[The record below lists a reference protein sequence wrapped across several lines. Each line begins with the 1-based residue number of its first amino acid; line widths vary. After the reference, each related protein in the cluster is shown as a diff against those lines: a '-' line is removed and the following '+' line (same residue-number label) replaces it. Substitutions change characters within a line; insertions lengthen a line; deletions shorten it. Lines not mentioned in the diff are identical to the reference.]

1 MEVLVNEY
9 TKSLSDKTDTGITR
23 PIHTQYL
30 RIHIEPV
37 KAYFKQTVLEYQN
50 IIAMKYA
57 ILLFCLFALVLSCK
71 KDELP
76 LIPTAATHVF
86 FKNQSDM
93 HQKIQ
98 SLVTDRY
105 PAEHLQ
111 EITHVSYIDS
121 RDKSYALVFYKTEKR
136 SGNLLIGQT
145 FEKGTLVST
154 STGTCEGVGCNCQVV
169 TTISSSGD
177 VKISC
182 SCSSC
187 TMLVN
192 ETVTA
197 TSMNP

>member
-1 MEVLVNEY
+1 LVNEY
-9 TKSLSDKTDTGITR
+9 TKSLSDKTNTGING
-23 PIHTQYL
+23 PIHTRYI
-30 RIHIEPV
+30 RIHIDQKE
-37 KAYFKQTVLEYQN
+37 AHFQQAVLEYQN

-57 ILLFCLFALVLSCK
+57 SLLCCLFALVISSCK
-71 KDELP
+71 KEDP
-76 LIPTAATHVF
+76 SLIPTAATHVF

-93 HQKIQ
+93 QQQIQ
-98 SLVTDRY
+98 SVVTNRY
-105 PAEHLQ
+105 PSEHLE

-136 SGNLLIGQT
+136 SGNLLLKQEFKNGV
-145 FEKGTLVST
+145 LLST

-169 TTISSSGD
+169 TTITSSGE

-192 ETVTA
+192 ETVAPTI
-197 TSMNP
+197 N

>member
-1 MEVLVNEY
+1 
-9 TKSLSDKTDTGITR
+9 
-23 PIHTQYL
+23 
-30 RIHIEPV
+30 
-37 KAYFKQTVLEYQN
+37 
-50 IIAMKYA
+50 MKYA
-57 ILLFCLFALVLSCK
+57 TLLCCLFTLVVSCK
-71 KDELP
+71 KEELS

-86 FKNQSDM
+86 FKNSSDM
-93 HQKIQ
+93 QQQIQ
-98 SLVTDRY
+98 SIVTGRY
-105 PAEHLQ
+105 PSERLQ

-136 SGNLLIGQT
+136 SGNLLLKQE
-145 FEKGTLVST
+145 FENGALVST

-192 ETVTA
+192 ETVVSSPTH
-197 TSMNP
+197 P